1 MGVLDEAREQ
11 ATAELRLRT
20 TRRAKELVAG
30 QSVAVDCAAEFGAE
44 GAVDG
49 PVEDFAA
56 TLVNALLMCGG
67 GVWIMTWIVL
77 TVFMFY

>member
-1 MGVLDEAREQ
+1 MGVVADAREQ
-11 ATAELRLRT
+11 ASAELRQRA
-20 TRRAKELVAG
+20 TRRVGELA
-30 QSVAVDCAAEFGAE
+30 AAEAAAKAAGKAAE